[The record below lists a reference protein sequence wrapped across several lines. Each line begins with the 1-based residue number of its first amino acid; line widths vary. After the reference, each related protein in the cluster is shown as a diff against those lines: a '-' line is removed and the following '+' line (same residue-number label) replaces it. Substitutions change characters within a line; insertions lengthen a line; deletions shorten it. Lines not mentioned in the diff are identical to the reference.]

1 MIQRL
6 PRLLAALLVLAPL
19 AATAADV
26 AGTVVMLT
34 GRATALGADGTVRT
48 LARNDSVFS
57 GDLVNSGSGSYV
69 NLKFADGAFFL
80 LRPETRFQIEQ
91 YGYVAA
97 ATPATPVKPPPAPAA
112 ATPTSAPL
120 VTAPQQQAGS
130 GSSRA
135 FFRLV
140 KGGFRSVSGL
150 IGKLNQDDYR
160 VSTPVAT
167 IGIRGTSY
175 SARLCEGA
183 CEDREQIVTKLRGV
197 GKSVTP
203 DEIVLV
209 TTVDDGSIELQSS
222 QGSTVQNA
230 CRAGG
235 DEAAGKSG
243 SSPCTAVFTSSDGS
257 ITVVPTRPS
266 IENNERSLNPAFC
279 S

>member
-6 PRLLAALLVLAPL
+6 PRLLAALLLLAPL
-19 AATAADV
+19 AATAAGV

-34 GRATALGADGTVRT
+34 GRATALGVDGTVRT
-48 LARNDSVFS
+48 LAKNDTVFS
-57 GDLVNSGSGSYV
+57 GDLVNSGAGSYV

-91 YGYVAA
+91 YDYVAA
-97 ATPATPVKPPPAPAA
+97 ATPVAPVKPPPAA
-112 ATPTSAPL
+112 ATPPPAPL
-120 VTAPQQQAGS
+120 VTTPQQQAGS
-130 GSSRA
+130 GTSRA

-150 IGKLNQDDYR
+150 IGKLNHDDYR

-167 IGIRGTSY
+167 IGIRGTRY

-209 TTVDDGSIELQSS
+209 TTVDDGSIELQSG

-230 CRAGG
+230 CRASS
-235 DEAAGKSG
+235 DEQAGKA
-243 SSPCTAVFTSSDGS
+243 SPCTAVFTSSDGS
-257 ITVVPTRPS
+257 TTVVPTRPS
-266 IENNERSLNPAFC
+266 IEDSERSLNPAFC